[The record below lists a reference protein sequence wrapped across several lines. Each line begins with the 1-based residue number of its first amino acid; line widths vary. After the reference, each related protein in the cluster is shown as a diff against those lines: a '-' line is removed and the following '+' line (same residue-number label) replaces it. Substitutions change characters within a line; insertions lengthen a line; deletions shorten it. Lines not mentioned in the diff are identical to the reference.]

1 MRLEGIV
8 SCQHRRLVLVT
19 LDWMGGYV
27 CFLFP
32 RENKILG
39 DEKNHSYETY
49 GGVSLQFEDF

>member
-1 MRLEGIV
+1 M
-8 SCQHRRLVLVT
+8 LVT